1 MSITKEKTPNCK
13 VVLLGESG
21 VGKTCII
28 ARYINGTYD
37 EKSESTNGASY
48 ASKTISYD
56 NINKSLQ
63 FDIWDTA
70 GQERYRAL
78 TKFFYKDAAIAILV
92 YDITRK
98 ESFDEMKNYWY
109 NQLKNFSGKNIIIGI
124 AGNKSD
130 LYDKEAVSE
139 EEARNFATEIGAIF
153 RLTSACNN
161 NNIDELFKAVGN
173 SYLDPKFQDNLI
185 SEKAETKGEA
195 NTKITADDLKD
206 QLKKKKN
213 KGNCKI

>member
-1 MSITKEKTPNCK
+1 MSTITKEKTPNCK

-28 ARYINGTYD
+28 ARYINKSFD

-48 ASKTISYD
+48 ASKTVCYEK
-56 NINKSLQ
+56 INKSLQ

-130 LYDKEAVSE
+130 LFDKEAVSE
-139 EEARNFATEIGAIF
+139 EEARKFASEIGAIF
-153 RLTSACNN
+153 RLTSAFNN
-161 NNIDELFKAVGN
+161 NNIDELFTAVGN
-173 SYLDPKFQDNLI
+173 LYLDPKFQDDLKQEK
-185 SEKAETKGEA
+185 SEKKGDNVTKL
-195 NTKITADDLKD
+195 TSDDLQKTS
-206 QLKKKKN
+206 KKK
-213 KGNCKI
+213 GNGCKI

>member
-1 MSITKEKTPNCK
+1 MSTITKEKTPNCK

-28 ARYINGTYD
+28 ARYINGSFD

-48 ASKTISYD
+48 ASKTICYEK
-56 NINKSLQ
+56 INKTLQ

-130 LYDKEAVSE
+130 LFDKEAVSE
-139 EEARNFATEIGAIF
+139 EEARKFASEIGAIF
-153 RLTSACNN
+153 RLSSAFNN
-161 NNIDELFKAVGN
+161 NDNEVLFTAVGN
-173 SYLDPKFQDNLI
+173 LYLDPKFQDDLKQEK
-185 SEKAETKGEA
+185 SEKKGE
-195 NTKITADDLKD
+195 NVTKLTSDDLQKTT
-206 QLKKKKN
+206 KKK
-213 KGNCKI
+213 GNGCKI

>member
-1 MSITKEKTPNCK
+1 MSISKEKTPNCK

-28 ARYINGTYD
+28 SRYINGTYD

-48 ASKTISYD
+48 ASKTISYE
-56 NINKSLQ
+56 NIGKSLQ

-139 EEARNFATEIGAIF
+139 EEARKFASEIGAIF
-153 RLTSACNN
+153 RLTSAFNN
-161 NNIDELFKAVGN
+161 NNIDELFNAVGN
-173 SYLDPKFQDNLI
+173 LYLDPKFQDDINL
-185 SEKAETKGEA
+185 EKHEKKGE
-195 NTKITADDLKD
+195 NVTKLTTDDLHI
-206 QLKKKKN
+206 KKKKN
-213 KGNCKI
+213 KNNNCKI

>member
-1 MSITKEKTPNCK
+1 MKN
-13 VVLLGESG
+13 L
-21 VGKTCII
+21 
-28 ARYINGTYD
+28 
-37 EKSESTNGASY
+37 
-48 ASKTISYD
+48 
-56 NINKSLQ
+56 NKSLQ

-98 ESFDEMKNYWY
+98 DSFEEMKNYWY

-130 LYDKEAVSE
+130 LFDKEAVSE
-139 EEARNFATEIGAIF
+139 EEARKFATEIGAIF

-161 NNIDELFKAVGN
+161 NNIDELFYAVGN
-173 SYLDPKFQDNLI
+173 LYLDPKFQDNF
-185 SEKAETKGEA
+185 SVE
-195 NTKITADDLKD
+195 TADKNGSGNIKISKNDLKKTD
-206 QLKKKKN
+206 VKKKK
-213 KGNCKI
+213 KC

>member
-98 ESFDEMKNYWY
+98 
-109 NQLKNFSGKNIIIGI
+109 GI

-195 NTKITADDLKD
+195 TTKITADDLKD

>member
-1 MSITKEKTPNCK
+1 MSISKEKTPNCK

-28 ARYINGTYD
+28 SRYINGTYD

-48 ASKTISYD
+48 ASKTISYE
-56 NINKSLQ
+56 NIGKSLQ

-139 EEARNFATEIGAIF
+139 EEARKFASEIGAIF
-153 RLTSACNN
+153 RLTSAFNN
-161 NNIDELFKAVGN
+161 NNIDELFNAVGN
-173 SYLDPKFQDNLI
+173 LYLDPKFQDDINL
-185 SEKAETKGEA
+185 EKHEKKGE
-195 NTKITADDLKD
+195 NVTKLTTDDLHV
-206 QLKKKKN
+206 KKKKN
-213 KGNCKI
+213 KNNNCKI